1 MKINLFYNKQL
12 SFSKKKSLK
21 LNQIFILFSIFL
33 IQSCTSGVEVAANL
47 GKKYLIPKEER
58 AITAKPIYKI
68 GNKYNV
74 KGKFY
79 FPKKDLSY
87 NKTGIASWYG
97 PKFHGK
103 LTANGEIYNQYALTA
118 AHKTLPL
125 PSAVKVTNLQN
136 NKSIILR
143 INDRGPFVN
152 DRIIDLSSKAADIL
166 DLKENGTGLV
176 RVTILKDKS
185 LLLEKLAKNGSF
197 PEIMDLP
204 KAELPTVNIPQTTI
218 VKIDGTNKKYKSVI
232 LRINDRG
239 PFVNDRIIDLSSKAA
254 DILDLKKNGTG
265 LVRVILLKDKS
276 LLLEKLAKNGSFPE
290 IEDLPKPELPKVNIP
305 ISTTVKIDGTSKK
318 NKSVKKVIKYD
329 LNNLKKKYNI
339 FIQIASFSSSQNAK
353 IMKEKVSYIEK
364 VKIYKKLIRNK
375 TFYQVK
381 AGPFESVKK
390 VDELHSLLLQKG
402 MQGAK
407 IIIE

>member
-1 MKINLFYNKQL
+1 MKINLCFTEQFFLQKNYI
-12 SFSKKKSLK
+12 LK
-21 LNQIFILFSIFL
+21 LKKIFVLFLFFI
-33 IQSCTSGVEVAANL
+33 IQGCTSGVEVAANL
-47 GKKYLIPKEER
+47 GKKYLIPKEKENI
-58 AITAKPIYKI
+58 AAKPIYKI

-79 FPKKDLSY
+79 FPKKNLSY

-136 NKSIILR
+136 NKSIVLR

-166 DLKENGTGLV
+166 DLKRNGTGLV
-176 RVTILKDKS
+176 RVMILKEKS
-185 LLLEKLAKNGSF
+185 ILLEKLAKKGSF
-197 PEIMDLP
+197 PEIIDLP
-204 KAELPTVNIPQTTI
+204 KAEVPKVNTPKITN
-218 VKIDGTNKKYKSVI
+218 VKIDGTKKRYKSI
-232 LRINDRG
+232 
-239 PFVNDRIIDLSSKAA
+239 
-254 DILDLKKNGTG
+254 KKT
-265 LVRVILLKDKS
+265 
-276 LLLEKLAKNGSFPE
+276 
-290 IEDLPKPELPKVNIP
+290 
-305 ISTTVKIDGTSKK
+305 
-318 NKSVKKVIKYD
+318 IKYD
-329 LNNLKKKYNI
+329 LNNLKKEYKIYI
-339 FIQIASFSSSQNAK
+339 KLASFSSAQNAK
-353 IMKEKVSYIEK
+353 IMKEKVSYLEK
-364 VKIYKKLIRNK
+364 VKIYKKLKMNK
-375 TFYQVK
+375 TIYQVK
-381 AGPFESVKK
+381 AGPFTIVEK

>member
-1 MKINLFYNKQL
+1 MKIDKILNEQFTIPKNIILIFKQICILL
-12 SFSKKKSLK
+12 SL
-21 LNQIFILFSIFL
+21 FL

-47 GKKYLIPKEER
+47 GKKYLIPKEKGV
-58 AITAKPIYKI
+58 TVAKPLYKI

-74 KGKFY
+74 KGKYY
-79 FPKKDLSY
+79 FPKKDLTY

-136 NKSIILR
+136 NKS
-143 INDRGPFVN
+143 
-152 DRIIDLSSKAADIL
+152 
-166 DLKENGTGLV
+166 
-176 RVTILKDKS
+176 
-185 LLLEKLAKNGSF
+185 
-197 PEIMDLP
+197 
-204 KAELPTVNIPQTTI
+204 
-218 VKIDGTNKKYKSVI
+218 VI

-254 DILDLKKNGTG
+254 DVLGLKTNGTG

-290 IEDLPKPELPKVNIP
+290 IIDLPKSELPAVNIP
-305 ISTTVKIDGTSKK
+305 KTTAVKIDGKSKK
-318 NKSVKKVIKYD
+318 NKSVKKIIKYE
-329 LNNLKKKYNI
+329 LNNLNKEYNI

-364 VKIYKKLIRNK
+364 VKIYKKLSRTK

-381 AGPFESVKK
+381 AGPFKSVKK

>member
-1 MKINLFYNKQL
+1 MKINLNYYKKN
-12 SFSKKKSLK
+12 SFLK
-21 LNQIFILFSIFL
+21 LNQIYVLFLIFL

-58 AITAKPIYKI
+58 IITAKPIYKI

-166 DLKENGTGLV
+166 DLKKNGTGLV

-197 PEIMDLP
+197 PEIIDLP
-204 KAELPTVNIPQTTI
+204 KAELPIVNIPQTTI
-218 VKIDGTNKKYKSVI
+218 VKIDGANKKYKSV
-232 LRINDRG
+232 
-239 PFVNDRIIDLSSKAA
+239 
-254 DILDLKKNGTG
+254 KK
-265 LVRVILLKDKS
+265 R
-276 LLLEKLAKNGSFPE
+276 
-290 IEDLPKPELPKVNIP
+290 
-305 ISTTVKIDGTSKK
+305 
-318 NKSVKKVIKYD
+318 IKYN
-329 LNNLKKKYNI
+329 LNNLKKEYKI
-339 FIQIASFSSSQNAK
+339 FIQLASFNSSKNAK

-364 VKIYKKLIRNK
+364 VKIYKKLIGNK

>member
-1 MKINLFYNKQL
+1 MYLATNKLFHFFIKFKNI
-12 SFSKKKSLK
+12 
-21 LNQIFILFSIFL
+21 IFVIFL
-33 IQSCTSGVEVAANL
+33 ILIQGCTSSIEVAANL
-47 GKKYLIPKEER
+47 GKKYLIPKEEQK
-58 AITAKPIYKI
+58 IIQKPIYKI
-68 GNKYNV
+68 GKKYNV
-74 KGKFY
+74 GGKY
-79 FPKKDLSY
+79 YYPKRDLYY

-125 PSAVKVTNLQN
+125 PSAVKVTNLKN
-136 NKSIILR
+136 NKS
-143 INDRGPFVN
+143 V
-152 DRIIDLSSKAADIL
+152 
-166 DLKENGTGLV
+166 V
-176 RVTILKDKS
+176 
-185 LLLEKLAKNGSF
+185 
-197 PEIMDLP
+197 
-204 KAELPTVNIPQTTI
+204 
-218 VKIDGTNKKYKSVI
+218 

-290 IEDLPKPELPKVNIP
+290 IADLPKAELPIVKIP
-305 ISTTVKIDGTSKK
+305 ITTTVKIDGKSKK
-318 NKSVKKVIKYD
+318 NNSLKKIIKYD
-329 LNNLKKKYNI
+329 LNNLKKEYNI

-353 IMKEKVSYIEK
+353 IMKDKVSYIEK
-364 VKIYKKLIRNK
+364 VKIYKKLSRNK

-381 AGPFESVKK
+381 AGPFKSVKK

-407 IIIE
+407 IIVE